1 MTDVRIQDFG
11 ENSKPDTNNDFL
23 MTFNGGSES
32 KTRLRDA
39 FYAMVPDGAPTHSNV
54 FRGQNL
60 GALNATHIANIQNG
74 SFHDMF
80 IGDYFSINGSNYVIA
95 GINYKKGHGDKSSL
109 GNHLVLMPSDWSKTP
124 TQTLGPDGETTHYMQ
139 DTDTTAGGFASS
151 KLYKTYL
158 PQIQTKLE
166 SDFGAH
172 LMTFRT
178 VVSTHV
184 DDSGAPDQGEW
195 RDAKVAIP
203 NEVMIYGT
211 TLNGNNKNNSW
222 YNVGDEDGQLPLMRL
237 NDSERCNNRAG
248 AVWLRDIC
256 SSSRFANAGDFG
268 SAYRGG
274 APGASDPWSG
284 VRAFF
289 LIG

>member
-11 ENSKPDTNNDFL
+11 ENSKPDANNDFV
-23 MTFNGGSES
+23 MTFNDNSES

-39 FYAMVPDGAPTHSNV
+39 FYSMVPDGAPTHNNV

-80 IGDYFSINGSNYVIA
+80 VGDYFSVNGSNYVIA
-95 GINYKKGHGDKSSL
+95 GINYKRHHGDNMDL

-124 TQTLGPDGETTHYMQ
+124 TQTFNPNGKDTHYMQ
-139 DTDTTAGGFASS
+139 DTDTTAGGFAGT

-158 PQIQTKLE
+158 PQIQQKLE
-166 SDFGAH
+166 ADFGAH
-172 LMTFRT
+172 LMNFRT
-178 VVSTHV
+178 IVSTHV
-184 DDSGAPDQGEW
+184 DNSGAPDQAEW

-203 NEVMIYGT
+203 NEVMIFGSI
-211 TLNGNNKNNSW
+211 LNGNNKNGSW
-222 YNVGDEDGQLPLMRL
+222 YNVGDDNSQLPIMRM
-237 NDSERCNNRAG
+237 NDTERNFNRG
-248 AVWLRDIC
+248 AIWLRDIH
-256 SSSRFANAGDFG
+256 SASEFAGAGYGGDAYWY
-268 SAYRGG
+268 SASNPRN
-274 APGASDPWSG
+274 G

>member
-11 ENSKPDTNNDFL
+11 ENSKPDVNNDFV
-23 MTFNGGSES
+23 MTFNDGSES

-39 FYAMVPDGAPTHSNV
+39 FYAMVPDGAQTHNNI

-74 SFHDMF
+74 TFRDMF

-95 GINYKKGHGDKSSL
+95 GINYKKGHGDNSPL
-109 GNHLVLMPSDWSKTP
+109 DNHLVLMPQDWSKTP
-124 TQTLGPDGETTHYMQ
+124 TQELAPDGSTTRYMN
-139 DTDTTAGGFASS
+139 DTDTTAGGFAGS

-158 PQIQTKLE
+158 PQIQQKLE
-166 SDFGAH
+166 SDFGSN

-178 VVSTHV
+178 IVSTHV
-184 DDSGAPDQGEW
+184 DASGAPDQGEW
-195 RDAKVAIP
+195 RDAKVSIP

-211 TLNGNNKNNSW
+211 TLNGNNKNSSW
-222 YNVGDEDGQLPLMRL
+222 YNIGDENSQLPLMRL
-237 NDSERCNNRAG
+237 NDAERNFNRILSI
-248 AVWLRDIC
+248 WLRDIH
-256 SSSRFANAGDFG
+256 SASEFAFADTYGDD
-268 SAYRGG
+268 SWI
-274 APGASDPWSG
+274 GASDAWRG
-284 VRAFF
+284 IRAFF

>member
-1 MTDVRIQDFG
+1 MTDIRIQDFG
-11 ENSKPDTNNDFL
+11 ENSKPDANNDFV
-23 MTFNGGSES
+23 MTFNDNSES

-39 FYAMVPDGAPTHSNV
+39 FYAMVPDGAPTHNAI

-60 GALNATHIANIQNG
+60 GALTATHIANIQNG

-95 GINYKKGHGDKSSL
+95 GINYKKGHGDTTSL

-124 TQTLGPDGETTHYMQ
+124 TQILNPNGKDTHYMQ
-139 DTDTTAGGFASS
+139 DTDTTAGGFAGT

-166 SDFGAH
+166 SDFGNH
-172 LMTFRT
+172 LITFKT
-178 VVSTHV
+178 IVSTHV

-195 RDAKVAIP
+195 RDAKAGIP

-211 TLNGNNKNNSW
+211 TLNGNNKNTSW
-222 YNVGDEDGQLPLMRL
+222 YNVGDENSQLPLMRL

-248 AVWLRDIC
+248 AFWLRDIR
-256 SSSRFANAGDFG
+256 SASGFAFAGYYGD
-268 SAYRGG
+268 AYWN
-274 APGASDPWSG
+274 GASYTCNG

>member
-11 ENSKPDTNNDFL
+11 ENSKPDTNNDFV
-23 MTFNGGSES
+23 MTFNDSSES

-39 FYAMVPDGAPTHSNV
+39 FYGLVPDGMQTHNNI

-95 GINYKKGHGDKSSL
+95 GINYKRHHGDNADL
-109 GNHLVLMPSDWSKTP
+109 GNHLLLMPSDWSKTP
-124 TQTLGPDGETTHYMQ
+124 TQTLNPDGKTTHYMQ
-139 DTDTTAGGFASS
+139 DTDTTAGGFAGT

-158 PQIQTKLE
+158 PQIQQKLE
-166 SDFGAH
+166 TDFGAH
-172 LMTFRT
+172 LMNFRT

-184 DDSGAPDQGEW
+184 DDSGAPDHGKW
-195 RDAKVAIP
+195 CDAKVGIP
-203 NEVMIYGT
+203 NEVMVYGT
-211 TLNGNNKNNSW
+211 TLNGNNKNNAW
-222 YNVGDEDGQLPLMRL
+222 YNVGDENSQLPLMRL
-237 NDSERCNNRAG
+237 NDSERCNNHAG
-248 AVWLRDIC
+248 AIWLRDVHSAVEFARAGNFGDANWDIA
-256 SSSRFANAGDFG
+256 SSTW
-268 SAYRGG
+268 Y
-274 APGASDPWSG
+274 G

-289 LIG
+289 LIS

>member
-1 MTDVRIQDFG
+1 MADVRIQDFN
-11 ENSKPDTNNDFL
+11 ENWKPDTNNDFL
-23 MTFNGGSES
+23 MTFNDGSES

-39 FYAMVPDGAPTHSNV
+39 FYSLVPDGAPTHNNV

-95 GINYKKGHGDKSSL
+95 GINYKRHHGDNMDL

-124 TQTLGPDGETTHYMQ
+124 TQTLNPNGKDTHYMQ
-139 DTDTTAGGFASS
+139 DTDTTAAGFAGT

-166 SDFGAH
+166 SDFGNH
-172 LMTFRT
+172 LINFRT
-178 VVSTHV
+178 IVSTHV
-184 DDSGAPDQGEW
+184 DDSGAPDQAEW

-203 NEVMIYGT
+203 NEVMIFGSI
-211 TLNGNNKNNSW
+211 LNGNNKNGSW
-222 YNVGDEDGQLPLMRL
+222 YNVGDEDSHL
-237 NDSERCNNRAG
+237 
-248 AVWLRDIC
+248 
-256 SSSRFANAGDFG
+256 
-268 SAYRGG
+268 
-274 APGASDPWSG
+274 
-284 VRAFF
+284 
-289 LIG
+289 

>member
-11 ENSKPDTNNDFL
+11 ENSKPDANNDFV
-23 MTFNGGSES
+23 MTFNDNSES

-39 FYAMVPDGAPTHSNV
+39 FYSMVPDGAQTHNNI
-54 FRGQNL
+54 FRGANL
-60 GALNATHIANIQNG
+60 GALTSTHIANIQNG

-95 GINYKKGHGDKSSL
+95 GINYKKGHGDTSPL

-124 TQTLGPDGETTHYMQ
+124 TETLAPDGKTTHYMN
-139 DTDTTAGGFASS
+139 DTDTTAGGFAGS
-151 KLYKTYL
+151 KLYQTYL

-166 SDFGAH
+166 SDFGAN

-184 DDSGAPDQGEW
+184 DDSGAPDQAEW
-195 RDAKVAIP
+195 RDAKVSIP

-211 TLNGNNKNNSW
+211 TLNGNNKNGSW
-222 YNVGDEDGQLPLMRL
+222 YNIGDENSQLPLMRL
-237 NDSERCNNRAG
+237 NDAERNFNRIG
-248 AVWLRDIC
+248 SMWLRDIP
-256 SSSRFANAGDFG
+256 SASQFALAYSNGDARAFNA
-268 SAYRGG
+268 SYA
-274 APGASDPWSG
+274 WNG

-289 LIG
+289 IIG

>member
-11 ENSKPDTNNDFL
+11 ENSKPDANNDFV
-23 MTFNGGSES
+23 MTFNDNSES
-32 KTRLRDA
+32 KTRLRDT
-39 FYAMVPDGAPTHSNV
+39 FYSMVPDGAQTHNNI

-60 GALNATHIANIQNG
+60 GTLNATHIANIQNG
-74 SFHDMF
+74 TFKDMF
-80 IGDYFSINGSNYVIA
+80 IGDYFTINGSSYVIA
-95 GINYKKGHGDKSSL
+95 GMNYKKGYGDNSSL
-109 GNHLVLMPSDWSKTP
+109 GNHLVLMPQDWSKTP
-124 TQTLGPDGETTHYMQ
+124 TQTLAPDGKTTYMN
-139 DTDTTAGGFASS
+139 DTDTTAGGFADS

-195 RDAKVAIP
+195 RDTKVSIP

-222 YNVGDEDGQLPLMRL
+222 YNVGDENSQLPLMRL
-237 NDSERCNNRAG
+237 NDAERNFNRIG
-248 AVWLRDIC
+248 AIWLRDIY
-256 SSSRFANAGDFG
+256 SASAFTDATNIGYATWTNA
-268 SAYRGG
+268 SNT
-274 APGASDPWSG
+274 WSG

>member
-1 MTDVRIQDFG
+1 MTDVRIQDFS
-11 ENSKPDTNNDFL
+11 ENLKPDTNNDFL
-23 MTFNGGSES
+23 MTFNDSSES

-39 FYAMVPDGAPTHSNV
+39 FYAMVPDGAPTHNNIY
-54 FRGQNL
+54 RGANL

-74 SFHDMF
+74 TFRDMF

-95 GINYKKGHGDKSSL
+95 GINYKRHHGDTIDL
-109 GNHLVLMPSDWSKTP
+109 GNHLVLIPSDWSKTP
-124 TQTLGPDGETTHYMQ
+124 TQTLNPDNKTTHYMQ
-139 DTDTTAGGFASS
+139 DTDTTAGGFAGT

-166 SDFGAH
+166 SDFGNH
-172 LMTFRT
+172 LITFRT

-184 DDSGAPDQGEW
+184 DSSGAPDQSEW

-203 NEVMIYGT
+203 NEVMIYGSI
-211 TLNGNNKNNSW
+211 LNGNNKNGSRN
-222 YNVGDEDGQLPLMRL
+222 NIGDEDCQLPLMRL
-237 NDSERCNNRAG
+237 NDSERCNNHVG
-248 AVWLRDIC
+248 AFWLRDIH
-256 SSSRFANAGDFG
+256 SASVFAFANSYGD
-268 SAYRGG
+268 G
-274 APGASDPWSG
+274 AWDVASRPWIG

>member
-1 MTDVRIQDFG
+1 MADVRIQDFN
-11 ENSKPDTNNDFL
+11 ENWKPDTNNDFL
-23 MTFNGGSES
+23 MTFNDGSES
-32 KTRLRDA
+32 KSRLRDA
-39 FYAMVPDGAPTHSNV
+39 FYGLVPDGMQTHNNV

-60 GALNATHIANIQNG
+60 GALTATHIANIQNG
-74 SFHDMF
+74 TFHDMF
-80 IGDYFSINGSNYVIA
+80 IGDYFTINGSKYVIA
-95 GINYKKGHGDKSSL
+95 GINYKKGHGDNSPL
-109 GNHLVLMPSDWSKTP
+109 GNHLVLMPSDWSKTS
-124 TQTLGPDGETTHYMQ
+124 TETLNPNGKDTHYMQ
-139 DTDTTAGGFASS
+139 DTDTTTGGFAGS

-184 DDSGAPDQGEW
+184 DDSGAPDQAEW
-195 RDAKVAIP
+195 CDAKVAIP

-211 TLNGNNKNNSW
+211 TLNGNNKKSSW
-222 YNVGDEDGQLPLMRL
+222 YNVGDENSQLPLMRL
-237 NDSERCNNRAG
+237 NDSERYNNRAG
-248 AVWLRDIC
+248 AFWLRDIH
-256 SSSRFANAGDFG
+256 SALGFADANDNGDATWN
-268 SAYRGG
+268 SA
-274 APGASDPWSG
+274 SVTKFG

>member
-1 MTDVRIQDFG
+1 MADVRIQDFN
-11 ENSKPDTNNDFL
+11 ENLKPDTNNDFL
-23 MTFNGGSES
+23 MTFNDGSES

-39 FYAMVPDGAPTHSNV
+39 FYSLVPDGAPTHNNV

-60 GALNATHIANIQNG
+60 GALNATHIASIQNG

-95 GINYKKGHGDKSSL
+95 GINYKRHHGDNMDL
-109 GNHLVLMPSDWSKTP
+109 GNHLVLMPQDWSKTP
-124 TQTLGPDGETTHYMQ
+124 TQTLGPDGKTTHYMN
-139 DTDTTAGGFASS
+139 DTDTTAGGFAGS

-195 RDAKVAIP
+195 RDAKVSIP

-222 YNVGDEDGQLPLMRL
+222 YNIGDENSQLPLMRL
-237 NDSERCNNRAG
+237 NDAERNFNRIG
-248 AVWLRDIC
+248 AIWLRDIH
-256 SSSRFANAGDFG
+256 STSEFAF
-268 SAYRGG
+268 
-274 APGASDPWSG
+274 ASDIGDACWSSASAPWTG

>member
-1 MTDVRIQDFG
+1 MVRIFADG
-11 ENSKPDTNNDFL
+11 KELATNDFY
-23 MTFNGGSES
+23 S
-32 KTRLRDA
+32 
-39 FYAMVPDGAPTHSNV
+39 MVPDGAQTHNNI
-54 FRGQNL
+54 FRGANL
-60 GALNATHIANIQNG
+60 WALNATHIANIQNG
-74 SFHDMF
+74 SFKGMF
-80 IGDYFSINGSNYVIA
+80 IGDYFTINDSSYVIA
-95 GINYKKGHGDKSSL
+95 GINYKKNHGDNSSL
-109 GNHLVLMPSDWSKTP
+109 GNHLVLMPQDWSKTP
-124 TQTLGPDGETTHYMQ
+124 TQTLAQDGKTTHYMN
-139 DTDTTAGGFASS
+139 DTDTTEGGFAGS

-195 RDAKVAIP
+195 RDAKVSIP
-203 NEVMIYGT
+203 NEVMIFGSL
-211 TLNGNNKNNSW
+211 LNGNNKNGSW
-222 YNVGDEDGQLPLMRL
+222 YNVGDEDSQLPLMRL

-248 AVWLRDIC
+248 AFWLRDIH
-256 SSSRFANAGDFG
+256 SASGFASAGNLGD
-268 SAYRGG
+268 ANW
-274 APGASDPWSG
+274 AGASDTWSG